1 MSWTTKI
8 PQAARDYLDA
18 NRLDEVEC
26 MISDLPGIA
35 RGKAVPAAKW
45 EKLTQFHLPE
55 SIFFQTLTGGWG
67 EAAGDA
73 GFTEPDMILKPD
85 YSTAT
90 AAPWA
95 VDGTLQVIHDAF
107 NQQGEPVQFSPRN
120 VLKRVVA
127 LYEAEGWTPVIA
139 PEMEFF
145 LVAPNT
151 DPAKPIEPMIGRS
164 GRPAAAR
171 QAYSMTAVDDY
182 GP

>member
-1 MSWTTKI
+1 MSWLKKI
-8 PQAARDYLDA
+8 PQPARDYLAD

-45 EKLTQFHLPE
+45 DKQTQFHLPE

-85 YSTAT
+85 YATAT

-95 VDGTLQVIHDAF
+95 ADGTLQVIHDAYGRD
-107 NQQGEPVQFSPRN
+107 GEPIQFSPRN
-120 VLKRVVA
+120 V
-127 LYEAEGWTPVIA
+127 
-139 PEMEFF
+139 
-145 LVAPNT
+145 
-151 DPAKPIEPMIGRS
+151 
-164 GRPAAAR
+164 
-171 QAYSMTAVDDY
+171 
-182 GP
+182 